1 MQIKTQK
8 NIKNE
13 TGLLIIPF
21 FKEYLSGKTPA
32 EYTTELNSF
41 VKKFKKE
48 KEFDGK
54 KSENAI
60 FTVDSKHLPEK
71 LVFVGCG
78 ERDKFSAKHSRELGA
93 DICSLAKDNKQT
105 KVIVILT
112 PELNLYVQELVEGIA
127 LKNYRVSKYKT
138 GAELKKEEKKDV
150 KEITLVT
157 VTAKESKVKESAL
170 KALILAQAA
179 NIAKDLVNG
188 PANIV
193 DADYFERVA
202 KHLAGD
208 YGYKLRVFNKQKL
221 EHLGWGGLLAIGQG
235 STKPAKCII
244 LEYRGGGSLPP
255 VVLIGKGII
264 FDTGGYNLKPTK
276 HIEDMH
282 CDKAGAS
289 AIIGIFSVLKE
300 LKIKQNV
307 IGILPLAENMIDG
320 KALRPSDIITMLN
333 GKTVEITNTDAE
345 GRVIVA
351 DALTHGCSYKPRYM
365 IDIAT
370 LTGSVMAALG
380 DRYSGVLG
388 NNNGSSHGSGQSL
401 IKKIVQAGEETD
413 ELMWELP
420 IHEDH
425 REKLKSKVADLVNCD
440 EGTAHLAGAS
450 KGAAFLENFVDDK
463 ACKAWAHIDIAGTA
477 FTKDPKKYEQNG
489 ATAVGV
495 RMILRLLER
504 I

>member
-13 TGLLIIPF
+13 TGLLVIPF
-21 FKEYLSGKTPA
+21 FKEYLSGKTPV

-48 KEFDGK
+48 KEFEGK

-78 ERDKFSAKHSRELGA
+78 KKDKFSAGHSRDLGA
-93 DICSLAKDNKQT
+93 EICSLAKDNKQT
-105 KVIVILT
+105 KIIVLLI

-138 GAELKKEEKKDV
+138 GTELKKEEKKDV
-150 KEITLVT
+150 KEIALVT

-179 NIAKDLVNG
+179 NITKDLVNG

-193 DADYFERVA
+193 DADYFERIA
-202 KHLAGD
+202 KHLASD

-221 EHLGWGGLLAIGQG
+221 ESLGWGGLLAVGQG

-255 VVLIGKGII
+255 IVLIGKGIV

-300 LKIKQNV
+300 LKIKQNI

-345 GRVIVA
+345 GRVILA

-388 NNNGSSHGSGQSL
+388 NSGGPNSL

-425 REKLKSKVADLVNCD
+425 RKKLKSKVADLVNCD

-450 KGAAFLENFVDDK
+450 KGAAFLENFVDEK
-463 ACKAWAHIDIAGTA
+463 ACKSWAHVDIAGTA
-477 FTKDPKKYEQNG
+477 FTKDPKKSEQAG
-489 ATAVGV
+489 ATGVGV
-495 RMILRLLER
+495 RTILKLLEN